1 MIQKANSI
9 SAHKHAVG
17 SVLPRFKRWII
28 SLLHKIFQ
36 RNQLQDFDKG
46 TNTKEKATASFKVAN
61 AESVPLPDAS
71 FDLVTIM

>member
-9 SAHKHAVG
+9 SAHKQAVG
-17 SVLPRFKRWII
+17 SVLPRFKRWIK
-28 SLLHKIFQ
+28 SLLHKIFH
-36 RNQLQDFDKG
+36 RDQLQG
-46 TNTKEKATASFKVAN
+46 HSRNLEKATASFKVAN